1 MTTLDRCRYQH
12 FGCEFSTRVSAD
24 LRGHEASCQFKP
36 AQPIRRRR
44 RKSSGHEVGEDGD
57 NNTDEDEEEEEEEEE
72 DDDDDEEEDIEIE
85 DIFISN
91 FAFILVLL
99 RAYIMEYVDIEGSAS
114 EVSFSFEFLLLLL
127 ISAWLYHAWQENGF
141 LMLDETSPFIAS
153 WFILVVL
160 VLMVLRSYYSPA
172 QSQSQLE
179 EFRLV
184 MAILKPALTVMTGL
198 FSCCVHGYVHNM
210 VREENMFVLSCV
222 TGLSLALSG
231 LETFWQLQVSLSGRE
246 DQLMITLQGQMD
258 QLFYYLFWLQSF
270 FIVLPFGLVGRN
282 FLDF

>member
-1 MTTLDRCRYQH
+1 M
-12 FGCEFSTRVSAD
+12 SAD
-24 LRGHEASCQFKP
+24 LRGHEADCLFRP
-36 AQPIRRRR
+36 PQPVKRRT
-44 RKSSGHEVGEDGD
+44 RKRSGEQEAGEDAGNNTDEEEEEEDGEGD
-57 NNTDEDEEEEEEEEE
+57 NDDEDEEEE
-72 DDDDDEEEDIEIE
+72 IEIE
-85 DIFISN
+85 DVFISN

-99 RAYIMEYVDIEGSAS
+99 RAYIMEYVDVEGRKGGLGLTETS
-114 EVSFSFEFLLLLL
+114 SFSFEFLLLLL

-160 VLMVLRSYYSPA
+160 VLMVLRSYYNPA

-231 LETFWQLQVSLSGRE
+231 LETFWQLQVSLSLSGRE

>member
-36 AQPIRRRR
+36 AQPTRRRR

-141 LMLDETSPFIAS
+141 LMLDETSPFIAV
-153 WFILVVL
+153 WFIVVVVL
-160 VLMVLRSYYSPA
+160 LMLVRSYYNPA
-172 QSQSQLE
+172 QSEQQLAD
-179 EFRLV
+179 FRQV
-184 MAILKPALTVMTGL
+184 MTSLKPVVTVMTGL

-210 VREENMFVLSCV
+210 VREENFFILSCV
-222 TGLSLALSG
+222 TCLSLGLSG
-231 LETFWQLQVSLSGRE
+231 MEMFWQMQVSDGRWRRDMRTNYNICRVRWINCSIISSGSSHS
-246 DQLMITLQGQMD
+246 L
-258 QLFYYLFWLQSF
+258 LFC
-270 FIVLPFGLVGRN
+270 P
-282 FLDF
+282 LDLLEEIF